1 MNLTTRELDL
11 KLKLNEYERLDGN
24 IKEKLWKHAKI
35 LFVFSKK
42 HDNVILFQKLKYILV
57 KCTSNNRNKKTVILL
72 VRENNKWLIRY
83 INNDGIMIR
92 KYSKWWR
99 VSEYLGGL
107 KWITIMK

>member
-42 HDNVILFQKLKYILV
+42 HDNVILFQKLKYILDNV
-57 KCTSNNRNKKTVILL
+57 RQIIETRKLL
-72 VRENNKWLIRY
+72 F
-83 INNDGIMIR
+83 
-92 KYSKWWR
+92 YS
-99 VSEYLGGL
+99 
-107 KWITIMK
+107 